1 MERFGKD
8 SFINRTEAESLAE
21 TLNVQPERVFGWFR
35 RQRRKGS
42 LQTVERV
49 IKVITLI

>member
-1 MERFGKD
+1 MERFGKN
-8 SFINRTEAESLAE
+8 SFINRTEADSLAE
-21 TLNVQPERVFGWFR
+21 MLNVQPERIFGWFR
-35 RQRRKGS
+35 RQRHKGR